1 MNQAVPA
8 MAWIEEGGSLARI
21 RLARPKANIIDS
33 AMMQALEVHFSEHI
47 GNSHTKAVILDAE
60 GPNFSFGASV
70 EEHMPENCGDMLAGF
85 HRLLKKML
93 ACPVPVIAAI
103 KGQCLGGGLEL
114 ALAANLIFAAKDTRL
129 GQPEIKLGVF
139 APAASC
145 LLPERIGRARAEELL
160 FSGCTVD
167 AAEALDL
174 AIVNRVADDSTG
186 AALDWF
192 QENLAPLSASSI
204 RYAVRASRGD
214 AVDRL
219 GAALDAVE
227 RLYLD
232 ELMSTRDA
240 VEGLEAFVGKRPAK
254 WENC

>member
-8 MAWIEEGGSLARI
+8 IAWLEEGGALVRI
-21 RLARPKANIIDS
+21 RLARPKANIINS
-33 AMMQALEVHFSEHI
+33 AMMRALELNFSK
-47 GNSHTKAVILDAE
+47 HTAHADVKAVILDAE

-70 EEHMPENCGDMLAGF
+70 VEHMPGQCGDMLANF

-103 KGQCLGGGLEL
+103 TGQCLGGGLEL
-114 ALAANLIFAAKDTRL
+114 ALAANFIFAGKDAKL

-160 FSGCTVD
+160 FSGCSID
-167 AAEALDL
+167 ATEALEL
-174 AIVNRVADDSTG
+174 GIVNRVADDPTG

-192 QENLAPLSASSI
+192 KNNLAPLSASAI
-204 RYAVRASRGD
+204 RFSVRASR
-214 AVDRL
+214 R
-219 GAALDAVE
+219 GAADRIGIALDDVE

-240 VEGLEAFVGKRPAK
+240 VEGLEAFIGKRPAI

>member
-8 MAWIEEGGSLARI
+8 TAWIEERGSLIRI

-33 AMMQALEVHFSEHI
+33 AMMHALELHFAEHTA
-47 GNSHTKAVILDAE
+47 NSDAKAVILDAE

-70 EEHMPENCGDMLAGF
+70 EEHMPGKCADMLAGF
-85 HRLLKKML
+85 HRLMKSML
-93 ACPVPVIAAI
+93 ACPVPIVAAVQ
-103 KGQCLGGGLEL
+103 GQCLGGGLEL
-114 ALAANLIFAAKDTRL
+114 ALAANFIFGAKDAKF

-160 FSGCTVD
+160 FSGCSVN

-174 AIVNRVADDSTG
+174 GIVNRVTDDPTG
-186 AALDWF
+186 AALDWY

-204 RYAVRASRGD
+204 RFAVRASRGD
-214 AVDRL
+214 AVDRI
-219 GAALDAVE
+219 GGALDSVE

-240 VEGLEAFVGKRPAK
+240 IEGLEAFVGKRPAK

>member
-8 MAWIEEGGSLARI
+8 TAWIEEGGALVRI

-33 AMMQALEVHFSEHI
+33 AMMQALQLHFANHTD
-47 GNSHTKAVILDAE
+47 NSDAKAVILDAE

-70 EEHMPENCGDMLAGF
+70 EEHMPGNCADMLAGF
-85 HRLLKKML
+85 HGLLKTML
-93 ACPVPVIAAI
+93 ACPVPIVAAVH
-103 KGQCLGGGLEL
+103 GQCLGGGLEL
-114 ALAANLIFAAKDTRL
+114 ALAANFIFAAKDASL

-145 LLPERIGRARAEELL
+145 LLPERIGRARADELL
-160 FSGCTVD
+160 LSGSSVS
-167 AAEALDL
+167 AAEALDMGL
-174 AIVNRVADDSTG
+174 VNRVVNDATG

-204 RYAVRASRGD
+204 RFAVKASRRD
-214 AVDRL
+214 LVDRI
-219 GAALDAVE
+219 GAALDSVE
-227 RLYLD
+227 RLYLE

-254 WENC
+254 WENR

>member
-8 MAWIEEGGSLARI
+8 TAWIEERGSLVRI

-33 AMMQALEVHFSEHI
+33 AMMQALEHHFAEHT
-47 GNSHTKAVILDAE
+47 GNSDAKAVILDAE
-60 GPNFSFGASV
+60 GTNFSFGASV
-70 EEHMPENCGDMLAGF
+70 EEHMPDNCAHMLAGF
-85 HRLLKKML
+85 HRLLKTML
-93 ACPVPVIAAI
+93 ACPVPIVAAVQ
-103 KGQCLGGGLEL
+103 GQCLGGGLEL
-114 ALAANLIFAAKDTRL
+114 ALAANFIFAAKDAKL

-145 LLPERIGRARAEELL
+145 LLSERIGRARAEELL
-160 FSGCTVD
+160 FSGSSVN
-167 AAEALDL
+167 AFEALDL
-174 AIVNRVADDSTG
+174 GIVNRVTDDPTG

-192 QENLAPLSASSI
+192 QENIAPLSASSM
-204 RYAVRASRGD
+204 RYAVRAARGD
-214 AVDRL
+214 AADRL
-219 GAALDAVE
+219 GAALDSVE

-240 VEGLEAFVGKRPAK
+240 VEGLEAFVAKRPAK

>member
-1 MNQAVPA
+1 MSQAVPA
-8 MAWIEEGGSLARI
+8 IAWLEEEGSLIRI
-21 RLARPKANIIDS
+21 RLARPKANIVDS
-33 AMMQALEVHFSEHI
+33 AMMRALELHFAEHTMN
-47 GNSHTKAVILDAE
+47 GDAKAVILDAE

-70 EEHMPENCGDMLAGF
+70 EEHMPGKCCDMLADF
-85 HRLLKKML
+85 HRLVKTIL

-114 ALAANLIFAAKDTRL
+114 ALAANFIFAAKDTML

-160 FSGCTVD
+160 FSGNSVD

-174 AIVNRVADDSTG
+174 GIVNRVTDDPTG
-186 AALDWF
+186 AAIDWF
-192 QENLAPLSASSI
+192 KNSLATLSASSV
-204 RYAVRASRGD
+204 RFSVRASR
-214 AVDRL
+214 R
-219 GAALDAVE
+219 GAADRIGVALDYVQ

-254 WENC
+254 WENH

>member
-1 MNQAVPA
+1 MSQAVPA
-8 MAWIEEGGSLARI
+8 IAWLEEEGSLIRI
-21 RLARPKANIIDS
+21 RLARPKANIVDS
-33 AMMQALEVHFSEHI
+33 AMMRALELHFAEHTVN
-47 GNSHTKAVILDAE
+47 GDAKAVILDAE

-70 EEHMPENCGDMLAGF
+70 EEHMPGKCGDMLADF
-85 HRLLKKML
+85 HRLVKTIL

-114 ALAANLIFAAKDTRL
+114 ALAANFIFAAKDTML

-160 FSGCTVD
+160 FSGNSVD

-174 AIVNRVADDSTG
+174 GIVNRVTDDPTG
-186 AALDWF
+186 AAIDWF
-192 QENLAPLSASSI
+192 KNSLATLSASSV
-204 RYAVRASRGD
+204 RFSVRASR
-214 AVDRL
+214 R
-219 GAALDAVE
+219 GAADRIGVALDYVQ

-254 WENC
+254 WENH

>member
-8 MAWIEEGGSLARI
+8 IAWLEEGGSLIRI

-33 AMMQALEVHFSEHI
+33 AMMRALELHFAEHTV
-47 GNSHTKAVILDAE
+47 NADAKAVILDAE

-70 EEHMPENCGDMLAGF
+70 EEHLPGKCGDMLADF
-85 HRLLKKML
+85 HRLVKAIL
-93 ACPVPVIAAI
+93 ACPVPIIAAI

-114 ALAANLIFAAKDTRL
+114 ALAANFIFAAKDTKL

-160 FSGCTVD
+160 FSGCSVD

-174 AIVNRVADDSTG
+174 GIVNRVTDDPSG
-186 AALDWF
+186 AAIDWF
-192 QENLAPLSASSI
+192 NENLAPLSASSI
-204 RYAVRASRGD
+204 RLSVQASR
-214 AVDRL
+214 R
-219 GAALDAVE
+219 GAADRIGVALDYVQ
-227 RLYLD
+227 RLYLN

-254 WENC
+254 WENR